1 LLKDDGPDKAV
12 QNGCPCACREVGY
25 ALFDA
30 DSLLMISRRGSR
42 SANTCHSLIR
52 SPEMAARHVA
62 GPPSIGSRQVE
73 PLVACL
79 RAANS

>member
-30 DSLLMISRRGSR
+30 DSLLMISRNGSR
-42 SANTCHSLIR
+42 FANTCYSLIR
-52 SPEMAARHVA
+52 SPEMTARHAFVSS
-62 GPPSIGSRQVE
+62 SIGSY
-73 PLVACL
+73 
-79 RAANS
+79 